1 MFFQSDKSI
10 TFHSVFLFL
19 SILLRN
25 TLYTYIQDIHSA
37 SVIYDNGQKKKKDRN
52 RKLVEKSIAN
62 S

>member
-1 MFFQSDKSI
+1 MFFKSDESI

-37 SVIYDNGQKKKKDRN
+37 SVIYDNGQKKKGS
-52 RKLVEKSIAN
+52 E
-62 S
+62 